1 MQPAIFWKHHKAL
14 VFTLFFMSTCSWV
27 TNSSLIEL
35 GGESILAL
43 KNYTLNYLEEADY
56 TFRCVFGNGTL
67 GFSHDSLDNSE
78 LDPLKPL
85 RASVNNEKLGELVF
99 LCNTDRWTQIPQD
112 TLHSQCSS
120 STKKYPKSISI
131 KNRSQECHALWRLCL
146 NCYPNSFTHNS
157 LNHSIFK

>member
-14 VFTLFFMSTCSWV
+14 VFTLFFMSTCSWL

-85 RASVNNEKLGELVF
+85 SASANNEKLGELVF
-99 LCNTDRWTQIPQD
+99 LCNTDRWTQIPQY

-120 STKKYPKSISI
+120 STD
-131 KNRSQECHALWRLCL
+131 
-146 NCYPNSFTHNS
+146 
-157 LNHSIFK
+157 